1 MDLRQLITV
10 YERRPQV
17 GGARAAGDAALQPTG
32 VFVRPQSPVTFPV
45 ASAAVT
51 IIWKVLGQ
59 INTGVG
65 TSALAALVISFVIG
79 LFIYFAGLNQQAT
92 SQEKVVQF
100 GIAILNSFWLA
111 ASALG
116 LNEVADLPG

>member
-1 MDLRQLITV
+1 
-10 YERRPQV
+10 
-17 GGARAAGDAALQPTG
+17 
-32 VFVRPQSPVTFPV
+32 
-45 ASAAVT
+45 
-51 IIWKVLGQ
+51 
-59 INTGVG
+59 
-65 TSALAALVISFVIG
+65 

-116 LNEVADLPG
+116 LSEVTDLQG

>member
-1 MDLRQLITV
+1 VT
-10 YERRPQV
+10 
-17 GGARAAGDAALQPTG
+17 
-32 VFVRPQSPVTFPV
+32 PQSLVTFPV

-51 IIWKVLGQ
+51 IIWRVLGQ
-59 INTGVG
+59 VNTGIG
-65 TSALAALVISFVIG
+65 TSAIAALVISFVIG
-79 LFIYFAGLNQQAT
+79 LFIYVAGLNQQAT

-116 LNEVADLPG
+116 LSEVTDQPSS